1 MGIRSLL
8 VLPIKQNAKAVGVLE
23 LVSIR
28 PNSFNQDDVAAMS
41 KLADQVLPSVSESVT
56 ISDRLDQLPSKDTD
70 VVRDLE
76 ANIDVPKEN
85 NNILLATTEGAE
97 VAGSNGPDIGS
108 QLPHQTVIMRSQEH
122 GSQVHWLRIGVAA
135 TLALGVIGYGYH
147 LSRPRVATHGATR
160 PIAAAN
166 HKLATPQ
173 QDVLSVH
180 NVKVNGQPKSL
191 DSILTASRQETI
203 LAIQEAIQ
211 GTDFNRILNRANA
224 GDSIAQYEMALR
236 YADGEGV
243 PQNYQDAMAWFA
255 KAAANGNY
263 EAQWKLGLGYM
274 KGIGVPHD
282 ERKAVVW
289 FKRAANQGDIRA
301 QSALS
306 DAYFNGRGIPR
317 DYVRAYTWAS
327 IAAGLQGND
336 SDRVNDSNRLIL
348 VGSRMTAVQI
358 VDAHRRIS
366 FWWEHRRQRADIP
379 DSSQRTAMPQVSDK

>member
-1 MGIRSLL
+1 
-8 VLPIKQNAKAVGVLE
+8 
-23 LVSIR
+23 
-28 PNSFNQDDVAAMS
+28 
-41 KLADQVLPSVSESVT
+41 
-56 ISDRLDQLPSKDTD
+56 
-70 VVRDLE
+70 
-76 ANIDVPKEN
+76 
-85 NNILLATTEGAE
+85 
-97 VAGSNGPDIGS
+97 
-108 QLPHQTVIMRSQEH
+108 
-122 GSQVHWLRIGVAA
+122 
-135 TLALGVIGYGYH
+135 
-147 LSRPRVATHGATR
+147 
-160 PIAAAN
+160 
-166 HKLATPQ
+166 
-173 QDVLSVH
+173 
-180 NVKVNGQPKSL
+180 VKVNGQPKSL